1 MDDTDDLNNAE
12 TSWPHKINPERHYH
26 FKWNAETMW
35 RLLINIPS
43 SRWKKRESW
52 FHEINTDEHE
62 KEATAGRGEMVN
74 HNTEHE
80 IDDRARTRKK
90 FA

>member
-1 MDDTDDLNNAE
+1 VKASHNYPVITLE
-12 TSWPHKINPERHYH
+12 
-26 FKWNAETMW
+26 
-35 RLLINIPS
+35 
-43 SRWKKRESW
+43 KRESW